1 MGDFTLNQKIDLK
14 KKKKKKKPCYCEK
27 NRKWPTPQA
36 LVKPVTTEQTSSLSY
51 SLGLPCS

>member
-1 MGDFTLNQKIDLK
+1 MGDSTLNHKIDFK
-14 KKKKKKKPCYCEK
+14 KKKKEKPCYYGK
-27 NRKWPTPQA
+27 NRKWPTLEA